1 MDLHK
6 IKRKNFRISVEGNEA
21 VSIKINNVPY
31 DVIDLNDGG
40 IGIRLSTEDI
50 FVAVGDE
57 FPLELKI
64 QNVVQ
69 TLQGKVVHISSSGS
83 EEFLC
88 GIQFI
93 TIDAKMKTKLL
104 EFLEACRKKTFK
116 EE

>member
-1 MDLHK
+1 MDLQK
-6 IKRKNFRISVEGNEA
+6 IKRKNFRINVKGNAA
-21 VSIKINNVPY
+21 VSVRINNVPY

-40 IGIRLSTEDI
+40 IGILLSAEDI

-69 TLQGKVVHISSSGS
+69 TLQGRVVHISPAGT

-88 GIQFI
+88 GIQFLS
-93 TIDAKMKTKLL
+93 IDAKMKAKLL
-104 EFLEACRKKTFK
+104 DFMEACRKKIFK